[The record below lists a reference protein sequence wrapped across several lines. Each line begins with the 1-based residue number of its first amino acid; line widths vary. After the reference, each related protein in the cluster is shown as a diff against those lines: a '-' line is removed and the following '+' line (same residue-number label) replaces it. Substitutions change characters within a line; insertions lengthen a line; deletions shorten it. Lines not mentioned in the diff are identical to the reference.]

1 MILIT
6 WSRVDS
12 GSFSLNGYGML
23 NDNEECVSENEV
35 YLKQMAVFFFFSRQ
49 NVNSPMDAKGLFVE
63 TKPYISFL
71 SFIIQYSIQGGAPV
85 R

>member
-35 YLKQMAVFFFFSRQ
+35 YLKQMAVFFFS
-49 NVNSPMDAKGLFVE
+49 VGKM
-63 TKPYISFL
+63 
-71 SFIIQYSIQGGAPV
+71 
-85 R
+85 

>member
-35 YLKQMAVFFFFSRQ
+35 YLKQMAVFFFQS
-49 NVNSPMDAKGLFVE
+49 AKCEFTNGC
-63 TKPYISFL
+63 K
-71 SFIIQYSIQGGAPV
+71 GAFC
-85 R
+85 